1 MSGPGHSAG
10 EKEEG
15 TQSLCPSSL
24 SPYIPPISP
33 TVRSLS
39 FDYNED
45 ILTTSDQ
52 CVGDVQ
58 NAFACH

>member
-1 MSGPGHSAG
+1 MSGLGHSAG

-15 TQSLCPSSL
+15 MQSLGPSSP
-24 SPYIPPISP
+24 SPYIPRISP
-33 TVRSLS
+33 IVRSLS

-45 ILTTSDQ
+45 ILTTLDQ

-58 NAFACH
+58 NVFACH